1 MTGDEE
7 VSGTYFAP
15 EFWSDPPKE
24 LRGLRPA
31 PDSEFSV
38 HLQENDALAVQRAEF
53 RDPETGVVKGG
64 RDPALPDRSH
74 LDTSDSFALWRLIFR
89 PESHTRSAT
98 FDAMPCMD
106 TATLT
111 QLFVEVRNAPS
122 AKDAGLDCPRLAIH
136 MHTPVVSR
144 ALASLEKA
152 GCTVYAARMLG
163 VLKAPSAVVSMVPAQ
178 IAAAAKEADGP
189 LAATTASVVTG
200 RVNTWSVA
208 VAAHHANH
216 PLLRTDA

>member
-1 MTGDEE
+1 MTCKAE

-24 LRGLRPA
+24 LRNLRSA
-31 PDSEFSV
+31 PDDGFSV
-38 HLQENDALAVQRAEF
+38 SFREHSGLEAVRADV
-53 RDPETGVVKGG
+53 RDPETGVVTGG
-64 RDPALPDRSH
+64 HDPALPDRTRVNSA
-74 LDTSDSFALWRLIFR
+74 DSFALWRLMFR
-89 PESHTRSAT
+89 PESHARST
-98 FDAMPCMD
+98 GFSAMPHAD

-111 QLFVEVRNAPS
+111 PLVMEVRNAPS

-163 VLKAPSAVVSMVPAQ
+163 ALKVPSAVVSVVPAQ
-178 IAAAAKEADGP
+178 ITAAARRNDDTVHLSNMVGK
-189 LAATTASVVTG
+189 TV
-200 RVNTWSVA
+200 TWSVA
-208 VAAHHANH
+208 VAACHTSH